1 MIQQFDIVELTDSQ
15 KTFSNYFI
23 CIRRFQ
29 PSAGMIMHG
38 DNGAG
43 IFQQSQVIDF
53 LWIDLD
59 RALGAKPN
67 QLKVSNCLS
76 SVQAEDPKVF
86 TGTIAFG
93 AAAEDRLHKVEDVR
107 RGSDVDLLM
116 GAETNGHGT

>member
-1 MIQQFDIVELTDSQ
+1 MELTDSQ
-15 KTFSNYFI
+15 QAFSNYFI

-29 PSAGMIMHG
+29 PSAGMIMHS

-76 SVQAEDPKVF
+76 SVQAEDPEMF
-86 TGTIAFG
+86 TRAIALG

-107 RGSDVDLLM
+107 RGLDVDLLM
-116 GAETNGHGT
+116 GSETDGHGT